1 MARLL
6 IVSVLSFAMVA
17 ATEPCGDDPTEYPF
31 ANWMA
36 QVQEKSMLELVLAGS
51 HDAGCIRDKN
61 SDWAKRTAVTQDLTL
76 TKQMCKGVTVYDLR
90 FAWAPWDL
98 TRGTATGKS
107 YMASRLIRGDR
118 RKGGYYIHHG
128 SSTPLPKS
136 STHFYF
142 QSMES
147 VAKEI
152 SNFCNRYDKQ
162 LLVFRVK
169 IEERTFGKL
178 NRKLSRSSE
187 TSTNVKLKE
196 KVLKEFISQINSGEK
211 NCVVSRGPTEV
222 SCVGSPLCALFIFFS
237 KAT

>member
-1 MARLL
+1 
-6 IVSVLSFAMVA
+6 
-17 ATEPCGDDPTEYPF
+17 
-31 ANWMA
+31 
-36 QVQEKSMLELVLAGS
+36 
-51 HDAGCIRDKN
+51 
-61 SDWAKRTAVTQDLTL
+61 
-76 TKQMCKGVTVYDLR
+76 
-90 FAWAPWDL
+90 
-98 TRGTATGKS
+98 
-107 YMASRLIRGDR
+107 
-118 RKGGYYIHHG
+118 IHHG
-128 SSTPLPKS
+128 AFGGPKS

-196 KVLKEFISQINSGEK
+196 KVLKEFISQINSGKK
-211 NCVVSRGPTEV
+211 NCVVSRNPTEV

>member
-1 MARLL
+1 
-6 IVSVLSFAMVA
+6 
-17 ATEPCGDDPTEYPF
+17 
-31 ANWMA
+31 
-36 QVQEKSMLELVLAGS
+36 
-51 HDAGCIRDKN
+51 
-61 SDWAKRTAVTQDLTL
+61 
-76 TKQMCKGVTVYDLR
+76 
-90 FAWAPWDL
+90 
-98 TRGTATGKS
+98 
-107 YMASRLIRGDR
+107 
-118 RKGGYYIHHG
+118 
-128 SSTPLPKS
+128 
-136 STHFYF
+136 
-142 QSMES
+142 MES

-222 SCVGSPLCALFIFFS
+222 SCVDSSLCALFIFFS